1 MTMQNDQKRRPGED
15 EEEEDE
21 EDEEDEEEEEDEESH
36 NAQRPSAQTPDR
48 HLKPPAG
55 CPGRTAPIPYLFAI
69 GLAVGARTGG

>member
-1 MTMQNDQKRRPGED
+1 MTIQNDQKRRPGED

-21 EDEEDEEEEEDEESH
+21 EDEEDEEKEEEEEEYD

-55 CPGRTAPIPYLFAI
+55 CPAN
-69 GLAVGARTGG
+69 GAHSLLPVRH